1 MSAGCAIGTRL
12 DVVLWP
18 ANMLLEGE
26 EEAEEIKKMPQY
38 LATLVSMCLLQ
49 WKWQAGRVSGEVS
62 HISGVRSWK

>member
-49 WKWQAGRVSGEVS
+49 WK
-62 HISGVRSWK
+62 